1 MSLRLSAAYL
11 QRSLTFRTTISQK
24 KILQELQT
32 LRNFVQKA
40 LKDSLTSEEEASDP
54 TITLQVGNLIGLAN
68 SAERFRIAASTTASS
83 RHEPEEQP
91 WSVPGSEHGVLS
103 DDKRQQIERW
113 AVLPEDT
120 ITETTASKVKEGS
133 IVVNSNSSLKD
144 ISAPSATSESNYE
157 IQTVYGHTGTV
168 NSAVFSPSGR
178 ILASGSDDATIRTWE
193 VVKSGQLQ
201 QLQTLEDLGGA
212 VSKLVFSPDGESLA
226 GIVGGNE
233 IYVWNLDGKN
243 QLRQTEKLTLGSAQF
258 LSMAFSPSTMEP
270 FFVTGLRDGR
280 ILQWHSDFTPDR
292 TYSGLDSPS
301 GIGVIS
307 ISFFQRFTR
316 QYLISGSQNGNIQI
330 YKWSS
335 SGSVFGILSKFKKP
349 SPVPAPNYWYK
360 EWSYQSAMAEAVSAI
375 VCTSTHV
382 VMGLPNHTSL
392 VVEYYPSPG
401 YHLRTDPRQHPTYSG
416 HTDEV
421 CCIATTRQG
430 HSFASGSED
439 HSIKIW
445 SLYSNKALNTLNGHS
460 KAVRSVSFSPD
471 GRRLVSAS
479 ADHTIR
485 VWRLRQ

>member
-24 KILQELQT
+24 DILQELQT

-40 LKDSLTSEEEASDP
+40 LKDSHTSEEEASDP

-91 WSVPGSEHGVLS
+91 WSVLGSEHGGLS
-103 DDKRQQIERW
+103 DDRRQQIERW

-120 ITETTASKVKEGS
+120 ITETTASKVKEDS
-133 IVVNSNSSLKD
+133 IVINSNSSLKD
-144 ISAPSATSESNYE
+144 ISAPSAPSESTYE
-157 IQTVYGHTGTV
+157 IQTVYGHTDTV

-178 ILASGSDDATIRTWE
+178 ILASGSDDAAIRTWE

-233 IYVWNLDGKN
+233 IYIWNLDGKN
-243 QLRQTEKLTLGSAQF
+243 QLRQTEKLTQGSARF
-258 LSMAFSPSTMEP
+258 LSMAFSPSTRGP
-270 FFVTGLRDGR
+270 FFVGLRDGR
-280 ILQWHSDFTPDR
+280 ILQWHSDFTPDQ
-292 TYSGLDSPS
+292 TFSGLDRPS

-307 ISFFQRFTR
+307 ISFFQRSAR

-335 SGSVFGILSKFKKP
+335 SGSVNGILSKFKKP
-349 SPVPAPNYWYK
+349 SPVPALNYWVR
-360 EWSYQSAMAEAVSAI
+360 EWSYQPAMAVLAI
-375 VCTSTHV
+375 VFTSTHI

-392 VVEYYPSPG
+392 ALEYTLGPSSSF
-401 YHLRTDPRQHPTYSG
+401 RTDLKHQTYSG

-421 CCIATTRQG
+421 YCVATTRQG

-445 SLYSNKALNTLNGHS
+445 GFNGNETLNTLNGHS
-460 KAVRSVSFSPD
+460 GTVRSVSFSPD